1 MSKFKATVGN
11 NMVWISPLGMP
22 VSQYSYEQK
31 PKNYDKYDCW
41 EMNLTLSKSEII
53 DNFIGYYPQE
63 RESFQFVISMTDR
76 TALRQRLTH
85 FNSAQNLKNASI
97 FGVSIFGVP
106 IFNCIFPKF
115 FGPKIDIYK

>member
-1 MSKFKATVGN
+1 MVSSLVSKFKATVGN

-63 RESFQFVISMTDR
+63 RDSFQFVISMTDR
-76 TALRQRLTH
+76 PWIPVKGKCRSIKKW
-85 FNSAQNLKNASI
+85 NSS
-97 FGVSIFGVP
+97 
-106 IFNCIFPKF
+106 
-115 FGPKIDIYK
+115 